1 MTSKVIFRGIVAHGW
16 LFEREENGWVRVK
29 IGRDSFYFG
38 PKEWQRIQKALGTG
52 PEAQT
57 VLAPT

>member
-1 MTSKVIFRGIVAHGW
+1 MASEVVYRGIIAHGW

-38 PKEWQRIQKALGTG
+38 PLEWERIQAALGSG
-52 PEAQT
+52 PAERAP
-57 VLAPT
+57 LAPT